1 VATQYRKDAST
12 VLNILLPR
20 LPASKPSDWSEKS
33 SFDWAKGL
41 LRSLDS
47 FFAIVHRIQDNG
59 TDQPLRAK
67 LDFIGAAITDDLT
80 NDRIQVSI
88 GGGAGAAPVNA
99 TYICVSLN
107 GTLTAERNFA
117 DGTGITHTDGGAG
130 STFTVALDT
139 SSSRN
144 VDHSAVSIT
153 AGTGLSGGGTIES
166 TRTINLANTAV
177 TPTTYG
183 DATHVGQFAVDAQGR
198 LTAAAPIAIT
208 FPVPTVVGAAYIVAN
223 LPVAPPQ
230 GTRAW
235 VTDATAPVFLTPLV
249 GLGGVVCPAFYDGTN
264 WVAA

>member
-67 LDFIGAAITDDLT
+67 LNFLGASVTDDLT
-80 NDRIQVSI
+80 SDAIQVSI
-88 GGGAGAAPVNA
+88 AGGAGAAPKNA
-99 TYICVSLN
+99 SYICVSLN
-107 GTLTAERNFA
+107 GDLTAERTLFA
-117 DGTGITHTDGGAG
+117 GDGLTSTDSGAG
-130 STFTVALDT
+130 ANFTLQVG
-139 SSSRN
+139 
-144 VDHSAVSIT
+144 
-153 AGTGLSGGGTIES
+153 AGTGLNVQADVV
-166 TRTINLANTAV
+166 NLANTAV

-183 DATHVGQFAVDAQGR
+183 DATHVGQFTVDQQGR

-208 FPVPTVVGAAYIVAN
+208 HPVPTVVGQAYIVSG
-223 LPVAPPQ
+223 LPAAPPQ